1 MEGFFT
7 IDRLIDGPWQAF
19 ERAIARH
26 LLHAGWDLAEIVGGT
41 GDMGADVI
49 ASRNGKDV
57 IIQSKFSSINK
68 PLSINVV
75 DEIKN
80 AMQFYDI
87 DQGIIMSNRNLSARQ
102 KARMQEL
109 NRPEQGFKISSMT
122 GQTIIS
128 SFNKL
133 PEWVDDKRKPRDY
146 QKQALE
152 RLSKSVEDGN
162 DKGLITLAT
171 GLGKTFV
178 AGNFIKWYLQKYS
191 INTRILILANTQ
203 NLIEQFDREIWSFLP
218 KTVMTHLLYQNEKP
232 INHKGVILSTFQSLP
247 GYLRYH
253 PDLKF
258 DLVIIDEAHHAPA
271 DTYSDIIHKLKPSYL
286 LGLTATPFRKDKK
299 NVTKIFG
306 EPLIKYDVVRAI
318 KNGLLSKVKYVI
330 KNDNVDIDWITM
342 NSNLGYTIKDLNKK
356 LFLKQLNEE
365 IVDSFLDFWNRKKP
379 ERGIIFCNS
388 SEHCERIETILTNSG
403 YSCASLTTRI
413 RDKKERM
420 RRLRFFRQGKIKIL
434 TCYDM
439 LNEGIDVPDVDFIVF
454 LRVTHSRVNYLQQL
468 GRGLRQKDGKE
479 LLVLDYVG
487 DIRRIKHVRR
497 FKKSY
502 DEYKSSDIEELLL
515 PENFDLHIS
524 NEPTLEFLDLVKK
537 DDFEYIDEL
546 DDNDSIFI
554 DQR

>member
-7 IDRLIDGPWQAF
+7 KDRLINGPWQAF

-68 PLSINVV
+68 TLSINVV
-75 DEIKN
+75 DEVKN

-87 DQGIIMSNRNLSARQ
+87 DQGIIMSNRGLSSGQ
-102 KARMQEL
+102 KARMKEL
-109 NRPEQGFKISSMT
+109 NRPEQGFKISRMT
-122 GQTIIS
+122 GQSIIN

-133 PEWVDDKRKPRDY
+133 PMWTNDKRRPRDY
-146 QKQALE
+146 QQKALD
-152 RLSKSVEDGN
+152 RLSESVEKGSS
-162 DKGLITLAT
+162 KGLITLAT

-178 AGNFIKWYLQKYS
+178 AGNFIKWYIKKYS
-191 INTRILILANTQ
+191 SDCKILILANTQ

-247 GYLRYH
+247 DYIDKNPSLT
-253 PDLKF
+253 F

-271 DTYSDIIHKLKPSYL
+271 ETYSAIINKLKPKYL

-299 NVTKIFG
+299 SVTNIFG

-318 KNGLLSKVKYVI
+318 NNGLLSKVKYII
-330 KNDNVDIDWITM
+330 KNDNIDTDWITM
-342 NSNLGYTIKDLNKK
+342 NSNHGYTIKELNKK
-356 LFLKQLNEE
+356 VFIKQLDEE
-365 IVDSFLDFWNRKKP
+365 IVDSFLQEWNKKKP
-379 ERGIIFCNS
+379 EKGIIFCNS
-388 SEHCERIETILTNSG
+388 SEHCERVETMLRNAG

-413 RDKKERM
+413 KDKKERM
-420 RRLRFFRQGKIKIL
+420 KRLRSFRLGNIKML

-468 GRGLRQKDGKE
+468 GRGLRKKEGKE

-497 FKKSY
+497 FKKDY
-502 DEYKSSDIEELLL
+502 DEYKPKSVEELVL
-515 PENFDLHIS
+515 PENFGLKIS

-537 DDFEYIDEL
+537 DDIEHLDEL
-546 DDNDSIFI
+546 DENDNVFI
-554 DQR
+554 H